1 MPRFAAS
8 ARLLNLLG
16 LAALLNAAPVW
27 AQPRA
32 AAFGFDDV
40 AAIAQREAIQ
50 PYIAP
55 VPRLPAALKAL
66 GYDDLRDIRY
76 RPEQA
81 IWRAEGLPF
90 ELQFFHLGGGHGVPV
105 EIHEVH
111 EGRARAL
118 GYDAAAWDFGRHRFK
133 PNSWAG
139 LGHAGFRVHH
149 ALNSPV
155 YKDELVVFLGASY
168 FRALGRGQQYGLSAR
183 GLALDTAVD
192 TSVNTVVDA
201 TVNTTADATADAAV
215 GPMAGTVTGAAANT
229 MAGKVD
235 VAGGAAQEEFPR
247 FKAFWVERPAV
258 DASTLTIHAL
268 LDSPRATAAVRFV
281 LQPGDATV
289 MDVRMR
295 LFLRAPAA
303 GAAPVAMLGLAPL
316 TSMYLHGENQPQ
328 AADFR
333 PEVHDSDGLLVAG
346 QGLNNS
352 STEWLWRPLVNP
364 RQPIASSFALQRLE
378 GFGLLQRD
386 RSFASYEDSEAHY
399 ERRPSAWVQPVGD
412 WGPGRVVL
420 LQLPTP
426 GETDDN
432 IVAAWV
438 PATLPAPGQPLDLA
452 YRLHW
457 QGDKPQQPPGGYT
470 VQSRRGRSWA
480 APVAGEVQYVIDF
493 DGPALRALPA
503 GAQVTAVA
511 SAGDGGHIT
520 EARAYPHPQGGW
532 RMQMRALRSNPT
544 QPLELRAYLQLG
556 PRALTE
562 TWTALI
568 PGEPASANAD
578 QRARIPS
585 IPAPETR
592 R

>member
-1 MPRFAAS
+1 MTRLAAA

-16 LAALLNAAPVW
+16 LSLLLNAAPVW
-27 AQPRA
+27 AQVSAQAQAKAQAQAQEQAPT
-32 AAFGFDDV
+32 FGFDDV
-40 AAIAQREAIQ
+40 AAIAERESAA

-55 VPRLPAALKAL
+55 QPRLPAELVGL
-66 GYDDLRDIRY
+66 GYDALRDIRY
-76 RPEQA
+76 RPEKA
-81 IWRAEGLPF
+81 IWRDQGLPF
-90 ELQFFHLGGGHGVPV
+90 ELQFFHLGGGHLLPV
-105 EIHEVH
+105 LIHEVH
-111 EGRARAL
+111 EGRVRLL
-118 GYDAAAWDFGRHRFK
+118 GYDAAAWDFGSHRFDRSGFG
-133 PNSWAG
+133 N

-149 ALNSPV
+149 ALNSPA

-168 FRALGRGQQYGLSAR
+168 FRAVGRGQQYGLSAR
-183 GLALDTAVD
+183 GLAIDT
-192 TSVNTVVDA
+192 
-201 TVNTTADATADAAV
+201 V
-215 GPMAGTVTGAAANT
+215 GG
-229 MAGKVD
+229 
-235 VAGGAAQEEFPR
+235 AGGEEFPR
-247 FKAFWVERPAV
+247 FKAFWIERPASPNIANGA

-268 LDSPRATAAVRFV
+268 LDSPRATGAVRFV
-281 LQPGDATV
+281 LQPGEATV
-289 MDVRMR
+289 VDVQARF
-295 LFLRAPAA
+295 FLRATAA

-346 QGLNNS
+346 SAGQALPNAA
-352 STEWLWRPLVNP
+352 TEWLWRPLVNP
-364 RQPIASSFALQRLE
+364 RQPLASSFTLQRLE

-386 RSFASYEDSEAHY
+386 RRFASYEDSEAHY

-426 GETDDN
+426 NETEDN

-457 QGDKPQQPPGGYT
+457 QGDKPMQPPGAHT

-480 APVAGEVQYVIDF
+480 APVAGEVQHLIDF

-511 SAGDGGHIT
+511 SAGAGGRIT

-532 RMQMRALRSNPT
+532 RLQLRAVRSDPT
-544 QPLELRAYLQLG
+544 QPLELRAHLQHSLPHG
-556 PRALTE
+556 PHVLTE
-562 TWTALI
+562 TWAALI
-568 PGEPASANAD
+568 PGDPAEE
-578 QRARIPS
+578 RARIPS
-585 IPAPETR
+585 TPAPETR
-592 R
+592 Q